1 MLETILYIF
10 YKSFINILFH
20 KVIMNFEFNLNNHC
34 LNVKNLS
41 ITNVVKENFSDKIEI
56 KYFSI

>member
-1 MLETILYIF
+1 
-10 YKSFINILFH
+10 
-20 KVIMNFEFNLNNHC
+20 MNFEFNLNNHC